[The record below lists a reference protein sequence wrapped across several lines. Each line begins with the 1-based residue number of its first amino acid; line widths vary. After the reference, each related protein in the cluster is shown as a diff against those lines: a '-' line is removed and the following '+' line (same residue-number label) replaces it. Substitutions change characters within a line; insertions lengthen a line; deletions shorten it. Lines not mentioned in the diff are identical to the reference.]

1 MPDAKARE
9 VADNADLIV
18 NGYAYTRCA
27 NNIRILNLRTG
38 KAAVVNGSREVIETS
53 MDDIDIALALRYL
66 SDNEQF
72 ME

>member
-1 MPDAKARE
+1 MPEAKARE

-18 NGYAYTRCA
+18 NVYAYTRCA
-27 NNIRILNLRTG
+27 NNIRTLNLRTG